1 MNSQQIRGPSRGK
14 CWYLLDSD
22 KGQTKHL
29 SSMSSLWRTT
39 RISRWMTPT
48 LTTVL
53 IRPFLNLFFA
63 NGLLLM
69 FWRQRRSPLNSTP
82 STSVTA
88 TDRLQTMN
96 PRDLSH
102 ADCQV
107 VAWDFF
113 SGQTIRKLVPCEGS
127 RQHALPAQK
136 GVFHLSKLTD
146 IFYILFQTRVKM
158 YLVLS

>member
-1 MNSQQIRGPSRGK
+1 MNDNHISNCFNQPISEFVFCKRAAT
-14 CWYLLDSD
+14 DV
-22 KGQTKHL
+22 
-29 SSMSSLWRTT
+29 LWTT
-39 RISRWMTPT
+39 SI
-48 LTTVL
+48 
-53 IRPFLNLFFA
+53 
-63 NGLLLM
+63 
-69 FWRQRRSPLNSTP
+69 PLNSTP

-127 RQHALPAQK
+127 RQHALPARK
-136 GVFHLSKLTD
+136 GVLYMSKLIDVFD
-146 IFYILFQTRVKM
+146 I
-158 YLVLS
+158 